1 VLYWRGIVLGDYDG
15 RTWAPF
21 RLRRSSEA
29 FNIKLLSGPIGYQV
43 TLEPSGH
50 RWLFALDLP
59 VAAPDVDGKPSS
71 FTPELELRSP
81 QPVNSRTRYDAS
93 SALSYRLDAGDTPS
107 DLGNWLSLPSGTNPG
122 TNEFARHLRAR
133 HTEPEKAIDAVLH
146 YFRNEPFRYTLEPP
160 LLGVHS
166 VDDFLFNTRA
176 GFCEHYSGAFVVI
189 MRAMGIPAR
198 VVTGYLGGE
207 LNAIDGF
214 MEVRQSDA
222 HAWAEVWLPQQGW
235 LRVDPTAA
243 VAPERI
249 ERNLYS
255 AVPRRYLG
263 GLVTTTG
270 DNATLAW
277 LLKVR
282 SGWNAVGN
290 AWNQWVL
297 NYSSDKQKNL
307 VRSLGLDA
315 SNWRDLILLLVA
327 CMALITVAIA
337 YGLVRAREK
346 VDPVV
351 ALYAKLCRRMEKH
364 GLMRNRFEG
373 PLSYRERLSRANALS
388 GSQKEA
394 AIRFLELY
402 QAVQYGVSEP
412 SRAAAAVR
420 LKKLLSECR

>member
-1 VLYWRGIVLGDYDG
+1 
-15 RTWAPF
+15 
-21 RLRRSSEA
+21 
-29 FNIKLLSGPIGYQV
+29 
-43 TLEPSGH
+43 
-50 RWLFALDLP
+50 
-59 VAAPDVDGKPSS
+59 
-71 FTPELELRSP
+71 
-81 QPVNSRTRYDAS
+81 
-93 SALSYRLDAGDTPS
+93 
-107 DLGNWLSLPSGTNPG
+107 
-122 TNEFARHLRAR
+122 
-133 HTEPEKAIDAVLH
+133 
-146 YFRNEPFRYTLEPP
+146 
-160 LLGVHS
+160 
-166 VDDFLFNTRA
+166 
-176 GFCEHYSGAFVVI
+176 
-189 MRAMGIPAR
+189 
-198 VVTGYLGGE
+198 
-207 LNAIDGF
+207 
-214 MEVRQSDA
+214 
-222 HAWAEVWLPQQGW
+222 
-235 LRVDPTAA
+235 
-243 VAPERI
+243 
-249 ERNLYS
+249 
-255 AVPRRYLG
+255 
-263 GLVTTTG
+263 LVTTTG